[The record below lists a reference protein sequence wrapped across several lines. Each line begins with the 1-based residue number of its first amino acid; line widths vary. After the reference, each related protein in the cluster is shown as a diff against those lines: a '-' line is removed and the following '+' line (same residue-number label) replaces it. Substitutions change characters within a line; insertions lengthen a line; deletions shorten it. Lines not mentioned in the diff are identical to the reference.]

1 MRGLERVKM
10 LKLKK
15 KFPFRML
22 LYLDHGLLWNNFTFM
37 PKTNIEICW
46 TSSPM
51 TFPTSTFHDFLS
63 VSYHQT
69 FSFSLLGQLSIDDFE
84 PRWDLLAQGCLP
96 VRRQIAHNI
105 GIKIF
110 CLHPNELFCFLSTE
124 TFIWAH
130 GIMGYFPLFLL
141 YSRWRELPLIA
152 GRKKGFHESEN
163 SFLLCMLCS
172 L

>member
-1 MRGLERVKM
+1 MD
-10 LKLKK
+10 
-15 KFPFRML
+15 
-22 LYLDHGLLWNNFTFM
+22 YY
-37 PKTNIEICW
+37 EIILPSCQRQ
-46 TSSPM
+46 TSKSAEPSSPTIPM

-110 CLHPNELFCFLSTE
+110 CLHPNEFFCFLSTE